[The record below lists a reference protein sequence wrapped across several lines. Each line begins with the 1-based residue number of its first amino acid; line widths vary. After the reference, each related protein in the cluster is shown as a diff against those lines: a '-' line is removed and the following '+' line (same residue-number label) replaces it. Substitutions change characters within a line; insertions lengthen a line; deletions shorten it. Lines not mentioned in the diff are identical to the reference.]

1 MNKSGLSPCT
11 FLVEIGTEE
20 LPPKALR
27 ALSAAF
33 TAGIVQGL
41 RAAPLAHGEVLSYAT
56 PRRLAVKI
64 LALEPRQADQQV
76 ILKGPPVKVAFDAQG
91 NPGRAALS
99 FAEKC
104 GVQVQDLEQED
115 TPKGAWLVYRGIEKG
130 RAASSLLGPIVQA
143 ALDALPIPKRMR
155 WGAGEAEFVRPV
167 HWVAML
173 LGDEIIDASIL
184 DIRAGRLTRGH
195 RFHAPGNISLA
206 NADEYPQRLESEGKL
221 IADFD
226 TRRKTIE
233 DLVQAEAA
241 AVNAT
246 IVSDDALWDEVTA
259 LVEWPV
265 SLRGRI
271 DQRFLALPREVLIAT
286 MQEHQRYFPL
296 EGPDGKLLPVFVAI
310 SNLESQDPS
319 QVVKGN
325 ERVVRPRLADAEFFW
340 NTDRK
345 QTLAQRQE
353 GLANVVFQ
361 HQLGSMGEKS
371 QRVMALA
378 ACIAEEVHADQDLV
392 ARAALLS
399 KCDLA
404 TNMVGEFPELQGT
417 MGRYYALADGES
429 VDVAAAM
436 EEQYQPRFAGDVLP
450 AGRVGQVLAIADRLD
465 TLGGI
470 FAIGQ
475 KPSGSRDPFGLRRG
489 ALGLMRIII
498 EHGLDLD
505 LRQAIDKALALQPV
519 SNPDEALA
527 DEVYQYVMERLR
539 AYYLEEAGSEI
550 TGDMFEAVLARQP
563 ARPLDFHQRLT
574 AVQAFVRMPEAQS
587 LAAANKR
594 VSNILRKAEET
605 VSATVD
611 PGLLT
616 QAEELALHREVQR
629 LAGLVQPLLADRQ
642 YTDALTALAAL
653 RTPVDNFFDRVMV
666 MDPDPALRAN
676 RLALL
681 ESMRS
686 LFLFT
691 ADLSLLKAGE

>member
-1 MNKSGLSPCT
+1 MSEYGIKPCT

-33 TAGIVQGL
+33 TAGVHKGL
-41 RAAPLAHGEVLSYAT
+41 QDALLTHGEVQSYAT
-56 PRRLAVKI
+56 PRRLAVKV
-64 LALEPRQADQQV
+64 LALQTQQADQEIV
-76 ILKGPPVKVAFDAQG
+76 LKGPPVKVAFDAQG
-91 NPGRAALS
+91 NPGRAAIS

-155 WGAGEAEFVRPV
+155 WGAGKAEFVRPV
-167 HWVAML
+167 HWVVML
-173 LGDEIIDASIL
+173 LDSEIVDATIL
-184 DIRAGRLTRGH
+184 GIGADRLTRGH

-206 NADEYPQRLESEGKL
+206 GADEYPRRLESEGHL
-221 IADFD
+221 IAEFD
-226 TRRKTIE
+226 TRRKKIE
-233 DLVQAEAA
+233 RLVQEEAT
-241 AVNAT
+241 AVGAT
-246 IVSDDALWDEVTA
+246 VVSDDALWDEVAA

-296 EGPDGKLLPVFVAI
+296 EGPDGKLLPIFVAI
-310 SNLESQDPS
+310 SNLQSQDPA
-319 QVVKGN
+319 QVIQGN

-340 NTDRK
+340 NKDRK
-345 QTLAQRQE
+345 QSLAQRQE
-353 GLANVVFQ
+353 GLASVVFQ
-361 HQLGSMGEKS
+361 HQLGSMREKS
-371 QRVMALA
+371 QRVAVLA
-378 ACIAEEVHADQDLV
+378 AYIADELQVDRDLV
-392 ARAALLS
+392 TRAALLS

-404 TNMVGEFPELQGT
+404 TNMVSEFPELQGT
-417 MGRYYALADGES
+417 MGHYYALADGETPE
-429 VDVAAAM
+429 VAAAM
-436 EEQYQPRFAGDVLP
+436 EEQYQPRFAGDALP

-470 FAIGQ
+470 FSIGQ

-505 LRQAIDKALALQPV
+505 LRHAIDKMLSLQPV
-519 SNPDEALA
+519 GTLEAGLA
-527 DEVYQYVMERLR
+527 AEVYQYAMERLR
-539 AYYLEEAGSEI
+539 AYYLEEAGGGF

-563 ARPLDFHQRLT
+563 GKPLDFHQRLT
-574 AVQAFVRMPEAQS
+574 AVRVFTQMPEAQS

-594 VSNILRKAEET
+594 VSNILRKAEEP
-605 VSATVD
+605 VSGAVRPD
-611 PGLLT
+611 LLV
-616 QAEELALHREVQR
+616 QPEELALHREVQR
-629 LAGLVQPLLADRQ
+629 LGGLVEPLLLNRQ
-642 YTDALTALAAL
+642 YTDALTTLAAL
-653 RTPVDNFFDRVMV
+653 REPVDNFFDRVMV

-681 ESMRS
+681 ESMRR

-691 ADLSLLKAGE
+691 ADLSLLKVNE

>member
-1 MNKSGLSPCT
+1 MSKSGLNPST

-27 ALSAAF
+27 SLSAAF
-33 TAGIVQGL
+33 TAGVLKGL
-41 RAAPLAHGEVLSYAT
+41 QDAPLAHGEVLSYAT
-56 PRRLAVKI
+56 PRRLAVKV
-64 LALEPRQADQQV
+64 LALQTRQADQQIV
-76 ILKGPPVKVAFDAQG
+76 LKGPPVKVAFDAQG

-104 GVQVQDLEQED
+104 GVQVQDLEQEE

-130 RAASSLLGPIVQA
+130 QAATSLLGPIVQA

-155 WGAGEAEFVRPV
+155 WGAGNAEFVRPV
-167 HWVAML
+167 HWVLML
-173 LGDEIIDASIL
+173 LDKEIVEASIL
-184 DIRAGRLTRGH
+184 GIQADRLTRGH

-206 NADEYPQRLESEGKL
+206 CADEYPQRLETEGQL

-226 TRRKTIE
+226 ARRRKIE
-233 DLVQAEAA
+233 RLVQEEATA
-241 AVNAT
+241 AGAT
-246 IVSDDALWDEVTA
+246 VVSDDALWDEVTA

-296 EGPDGKLLPVFVAI
+296 EGPDGKLLPMFVAI
-310 SNLESQDPS
+310 SNLQSTDPK
-319 QVVKGN
+319 QVIQGN

-340 NTDRK
+340 NNDRK
-345 QTLAQRQE
+345 QPLAQRQA

-361 HQLGSMGEKS
+361 HQLGSMGDKS
-371 QRVMALA
+371 QRVAKLA
-378 ACIAEEVHADQDLV
+378 AYIADEIHADRDLV
-392 ARAALLS
+392 TRAALLS

-404 TNMVGEFPELQGT
+404 TNMVSEFPELQGT
-417 MGRYYALADGES
+417 MGHYYALADGEAPE
-429 VDVAAAM
+429 VAAAM

-450 AGRVGQVLAIADRLD
+450 RGRVGQVLAIADRLD
-465 TLGGI
+465 TLAGI

-505 LRQAIDKALALQPV
+505 LRQAIDKVLSLQPV
-519 SNPDEALA
+519 GKPEAGLA
-527 DEVYQYVMERLR
+527 AEVYQYAMERLR
-539 AYYLEEAGSEI
+539 AYYLEEVDGGI

-563 ARPLDFHQRLT
+563 GKPLDFHQRLT
-574 AVQAFVRMPEAQS
+574 AVRVFSQMPEAHS

-594 VSNILRKAEET
+594 VSNILRKAEEP
-605 VSATVD
+605 VSATVKAD
-611 PGLLT
+611 VLV

-629 LAGLVQPLLADRQ
+629 LGALVEPLLADRQ

-653 RTPVDNFFDRVMV
+653 REPVDNFFDRVMV

-676 RLALL
+676 RLSLL
-681 ESMRS
+681 ESMRR
-686 LFLFT
+686 LFLLT
-691 ADLSLLKAGE
+691 ADLSLLKVSE